1 MHSLYEIDFSAWTQE
16 QAKLLR
22 MCQWSPL
29 EWPNL
34 IEEIESLGK
43 QDKNLEIV

>member
-1 MHSLYEIDFSAWTQE
+1 MHSLYETDFYAWTQE

-22 MCQWSPL
+22 KGQWNEL
-29 EWPNL
+29 DLPNL